1 MLVQFIDS
9 YDPPLKG
16 LHEDLNFVNPRIGEV
31 LERAQDLANVTSYRE
46 WVLLGYLVC
55 PDELLRVTSIDI
67 ALGLSIICVAT
78 DVGVKEDAKSGR
90 TKQKEADLE
99 YIVAKQVEKMI
110 SEVHEQALFS
120 CDAIHRERRI
130 LLKQEIGRMVL
141 FFTDQPSLL
150 APNIQNTRTLSGL
163 QNDSCFNEYRLL
175 KLVEM
180 QSYMSS
186 LFSCIKSSMPMYK
199 LDKMQGEQQSKGCRS
214 LELAFCILWG
224 GNCDG
229 SICYS
234 RFCYKTFTVERFLPC
249 WIKKSIDWYRDS
261 CHRT

>member
-1 MLVQFIDS
+1 MVLVQFIDS

-16 LHEDLNFVNPRIGEV
+16 LHEDLNFVSPRIGEV
-31 LERAQDLANVTSYRE
+31 LEAVGPIIFLSTDTRKLRNEGFLSPFHPRYPDILTNSAHPMRAQDLANVTSYRE

-55 PDELLRVTSIDI
+55 PDELLRR
-67 ALGLSIICVAT
+67 LSIICVAT
-78 DVGVKEDAKSGR
+78 DVGVKEDGKTGR

-150 APNIQNTRTLSGL
+150 APNIQ
-163 QNDSCFNEYRLL
+163 
-175 KLVEM
+175 
-180 QSYMSS
+180 
-186 LFSCIKSSMPMYK
+186 
-199 LDKMQGEQQSKGCRS
+199 
-214 LELAFCILWG
+214 
-224 GNCDG
+224 
-229 SICYS
+229 
-234 RFCYKTFTVERFLPC
+234 
-249 WIKKSIDWYRDS
+249 
-261 CHRT
+261 